1 MDRTTD
7 FGSVGEGSNPSAATN
22 CISNQSITIMHPL
35 KYPQIVLRVLFF
47 IEKMNTT
54 FVNKIVCEQ
63 FITEC
68 CK

>member
-1 MDRTTD
+1 MKSI
-7 FGSVGEGSNPSAATN
+7 FIQGYSPSAATN